1 MLSTEELQK
10 IVDFL
15 ETEFDLENV
24 ELPDEYYYTCLPLC
38 LLDAVFSIGVTYSS
52 TRNTVRRYCDKY
64 GISCYDRTK
73 RELDFPHTISDLICN
88 IEAVGAA
95 DFAAT
100 VLENEQRTSSRNGIL
115 KAQAV
120 LDCAKVFQQNGIENL
135 RDFNSKMNTSIENE
149 FLAVKGQSSGISLKY
164 LKMLCG
170 DEANLKPDRH
180 IVNFLNARCG
190 MSVNKD
196 NAGAV
201 MKTILD
207 ELAKRYSN
215 LTMRK
220 LDFVIWQYQSN
231 S

>member
-52 TRNTVRRYCDKY
+52 TRNTVQRYCGKY
-64 GISCYDRTK
+64 EIPCCDRT
-73 RELDFPHTISDLICN
+73 RELKSQHTISDLVRN
-88 IEAVGAA
+88 IEGAGAA
-95 DFAAT
+95 DFAANI
-100 VLENEQRTSSRNGIL
+100 LENEQRTSSRNGIL

-120 LDCAKVFQQNGIENL
+120 LDCAKVLHKNGIEDL
-135 RDFNSKMNTSIENE
+135 QDFNSKMNADIENE
-149 FLAVKGQSSGISLKY
+149 YLAVKGQFSGISLKY

-170 DEANLKPDRH
+170 DENNLKPDRH
-180 IVNFLNARCG
+180 IVNFLNIHC
-190 MSVNKD
+190 SISINKD
-196 NAGAV
+196 NAEAV
-201 MKTILD
+201 MKAILD
-207 ELAKRYSN
+207 ELTKRYPS